1 MKTLRLILGDQ
12 LNHNHSW
19 FQQTDE
25 NVIYLM
31 AEMRQETDYVKHHIQ
46 KVVAFFLAMRNFSKE
61 LINKGHKVIYYKI
74 SDANNPHNLE
84 QLILDLVEEHKI
96 EQFEYQF
103 PDEYRLDEQLKQI
116 CKKLTIS
123 TEVFDTEH
131 FYTTR
136 TELTEFF
143 QGKKLLLMEKW

>member
-46 KVVAFFLAMRNFSKE
+46 KVVAFFLSMRNFASHLKSKNHQVVYFE
-61 LINKGHKVIYYKI
+61 ID
-74 SDANNPHNLE
+74 DANNPQHLE
-84 QLILDLVEEHKI
+84 VLIQQTI
-96 EQFEYQF
+96 ERYSIEKFEYQL

-116 CKKLTIS
+116 CQKLS
-123 TEVFDTEH
+123 MPTEVFDTEH

-136 TELTEFF
+136 TELAEFF
-143 QGKKLLLMEKW
+143 Q